1 LSWGWAQ
8 RQILRES
15 GESGVVNRFA
25 TDTLPPAAS
34 EFKSIPF
41 SLPAPHHRGRAT
53 AIFAMEKRPL
63 GRSGIRVSS
72 VALGCMSLCAT
83 QTYPEIPV
91 AQAIA
96 TVDAA
101 LDAGINFFDNAPMYG
116 DGEAER
122 RLGAALARDGKRKRA
137 IIGTKISSET
147 LSAAEVTRE
156 SEASLRR
163 LQTDYIDLYQ
173 IHWPR
178 RVVPLD
184 ETLRAM
190 EDLVKCGKVCAIGV
204 CNFGPLDLA
213 EALEKRRVE
222 TNQLAYSLLARGVEF
237 DVQPMCVERGIGLL
251 CYSPLAQGL
260 LTGRYQSADDVPDE
274 RARTR
279 HFAGTRPQ
287 ARHGQLGCEAET
299 FRAIRAV
306 RSISDELGVAIA
318 DVALA
323 WLLQQPA
330 VSSVLAGASRP
341 EQVLENV
348 RAASIRLDPVT
359 TAKLQE
365 ATAPLKQQL
374 GSNCDP
380 WQAAGRIR

>member
-1 LSWGWAQ
+1 M
-8 RQILRES
+8 EY
-15 GESGVVNRFA
+15 
-25 TDTLPPAAS
+25 
-34 EFKSIPF
+34 
-41 SLPAPHHRGRAT
+41 RA
-53 AIFAMEKRPL
+53 L
-63 GRSGIRVSS
+63 GQSDIRVSCL
-72 VALGCMSLCAT
+72 ALGCMSLCAT
-83 QTYPEIPV
+83 QTYPDIPL

-122 RLGAALARDGKRKRA
+122 RLGDALARDGKRARA

-147 LSAAEVTRE
+147 LSAAEVARE

-163 LQTDYIDLYQ
+163 LRTDYIDLYQ

-190 EDLVKCGKVCAIGV
+190 ERLVESGKVRAIGV

-213 EALEKRRVE
+213 EALEKHRVD
-222 TNQLAYSLLARGVEF
+222 TNQLAYGLLARGVEF
-237 DVQPMCVERGIGLL
+237 DVQPMCVERGINLL

-260 LTGRYQSADDVPDE
+260 LTGRYHSADEVPAQ

-279 HFAGTRPQ
+279 HFAGTRPE
-287 ARHGQLGCEAET
+287 ARHGQAGCEAET
-299 FRAIRAV
+299 FHAIRAV
-306 RSISDELGVAIA
+306 RDISDELAVSMA

-330 VSSVLAGASRP
+330 VASVLAGASRP
-341 EQVLENV
+341 EQVVENV
-348 RAASIRLDPVT
+348 RAASIRLET
-359 TAKLQE
+359 ATMAKLQE
-365 ATAPLKQQL
+365 ATASVKEQL
-374 GSNCDP
+374 GSNCDL